1 MQVLEHP
8 QNVFYGRII
17 RANIAVTEVSR
28 GKKLEDGSTQKM
40 DIGQAI
46 RLWLGLQNEV
56 CALLDSTTGILLSKL
71 LFEVYMSIG
80 SAQNEYC

>member
-1 MQVLEHP
+1 M
-8 QNVFYGRII
+8 FYGRII

-40 DIGQAI
+40 DVSLAI

-56 CALLDSTTGILLSKL
+56 CALLDSTTGILLTKL
-71 LFEVYMSIG
+71 LFSVFKEYMSI
-80 SAQNEYC
+80 